1 MDKNKMEI
9 INVNGQDVYIR
20 IDDEID
26 YIVDNETIELVLEW
40 VKKYIRPYEQVHI
53 NYSHSSYGLKHIVEE
68 NLGIYVNNGVL
79 KIAMAKLGFGISHRD
94 SYLNPSYNIDEKF
107 FRAFPDPK
115 VKKKSRR
122 KARSKYSR

>member
-9 INVNGQDVYIR
+9 LNVNGQDVYIR

-40 VKKYIRPYEQVHI
+40 VKKYIRPYEQCNI

-68 NLGIYVNNGVL
+68 NIGMYVNNGVF
-79 KIAMAKLGFGISHRD
+79 KVAMAKLGFGISHKY